1 MAERTAV
8 RQEGYLHE
16 RYHYFHLKDSMGQ
29 ERDFHFHEFDK
40 IVILLSGRVEYL
52 VEDETY
58 ALRPWDV
65 LLIRHHTI
73 HRANISR
80 EIPYERVIIYLD
92 GGSIGRAFPEAPLM
106 ACFQTADVY
115 GRRIV
120 PDAALRQKLSGLIR
134 EMEQA
139 AQDRQ
144 FGSQILQ
151 DACLMRLLVHL
162 GRAVPTGT
170 EPEPGGKQ
178 YDSKVSQ
185 AMTFIQENLGGELS
199 VERVCAEIHLSPY
212 YFMRL
217 FRAQTGYSVYG
228 YILQNRLIRA
238 AKNIRSGMPVGEAAL
253 ESGFSD
259 YSAFYRAFR
268 KQFGASPGR
277 IRTVP
282 EELPG
287 AVTIRTPEE
296 RQTDPVP
303 ETEAH

>member
-1 MAERTAV
+1 MAERAEV
-8 RQEGYLHE
+8 RQAGYLHE

-52 VEDETY
+52 VEDEVY
-58 ALRPWDV
+58 ALKPWDV

-92 GGSIGRAFPEAPLM
+92 GGRISSAVPDAPLM
-106 ACFQTADVY
+106 ACFRTADLR
-115 GRRIV
+115 GRRIT
-120 PDAALRQKLSGLIR
+120 PDASLRQTLSELLQ

-139 AQDRQ
+139 AEDRQ
-144 FGSQILQ
+144 FGAQILQ
-151 DACLMRLLVHL
+151 DTCLMRMLVHL
-162 GRAVPTGT
+162 GRAVPART
-170 EPEPGGKQ
+170 EPEGKQ
-178 YDSKVSQ
+178 YDSKIAQ
-185 AMTFIQENLGGELS
+185 ALTFIQENLGSSLS
-199 VERVCAEIHLSPY
+199 VERVCEEVHLSPY

-238 AKNIRSGMPVGEAAL
+238 AKNIRGGMPVGEAAL
-253 ESGFSD
+253 DSGFSD

-277 IRTVP
+277 IRSAP
-282 EELPG
+282 EELSG
-287 AVTIRTPEE
+287 AVTIRTRESE
-296 RQTDPVP
+296 G
-303 ETEAH
+303 

>member
-1 MAERTAV
+1 MADRTAV

-40 IVILLSGRVEYL
+40 IVILLSGQVEYL
-52 VEDETY
+52 VEDEVY

-92 GGSIGRAFPEAPLM
+92 GGRIGRAFPEAPLM
-106 ACFQTADVY
+106 ACFQTADVH
-115 GRRIV
+115 GHRIV
-120 PDAALRQKLSGLIR
+120 PDAALRQKLSSLLR

-144 FGSQILQ
+144 FGAQILQ
-151 DACLMRLLVHL
+151 DTCLMRLLVHL
-162 GRAVPTGT
+162 GRAVPART

-178 YDSKVSQ
+178 YDSKVVQ
-185 AMTFIQENLGGELS
+185 ALTFIQENLGSELS
-199 VERVCAEIHLSPY
+199 VERVCEAVHLSPY

-253 ESGFSD
+253 DSGFSD

-277 IRTVP
+277 IRSTS

-287 AVTIRTPEE
+287 AVTIRTPEGGTE
-296 RQTDPVP
+296 PNVP
-303 ETEAH
+303 DHEV

>member
-1 MAERTAV
+1 MAEQTAI
-8 RQEGYLHE
+8 RQEGYLRE

-52 VEDETY
+52 VEDEAY
-58 ALRPWDV
+58 ALKPWDV

-92 GGSIGRAFPEAPLM
+92 GGRISRAFPETPLM
-106 ACFQTADVY
+106 ACFQTADLH
-115 GRRIV
+115 GRRII
-120 PDAALRQKLSGLIR
+120 PDSSLRQILSDLLR

-139 AQDRQ
+139 SEDRQ
-144 FGSQILQ
+144 YGAQILQ
-151 DACLMRLLVHL
+151 DTCLMRLLVHL
-162 GRAVPTGT
+162 GRAVPART
-170 EPEPGGKQ
+170 EPEPGGDR
-178 YDSKVSQ
+178 YDGKIAQ
-185 AMTFIQENLGGELS
+185 ALTFIQENLGSPLS
-199 VERVCAEIHLSPY
+199 VERVCEEIHLSPY

-238 AKNIRSGMPVGEAAL
+238 AKNIRGGMPVGEAAL
-253 ESGFSD
+253 ECGFSD

-277 IRTVP
+277 IRSVP
-282 EELPG
+282 EEKPG
-287 AVTIRTPEE
+287 AVTIRAQES
-296 RQTDPVP
+296 DP
-303 ETEAH
+303 